1 MAALAAGFAKG
12 RRREGE
18 PDTDTDN
25 DEGVVG
31 SNNSTKRN
39 VADDGELS
47 RRSLREREGGSTGRK
62 RPRGG
67 KATCEESG
75 LRRTTPRNSKNGPVI
90 VLLDC
95 DEWEVDR
102 AKKLCEKLG
111 QRRLHTSLVR
121 DATHVVLSSRHTLE
135 RSSDSSSDN
144 RDEGGR
150 RRRHEVVVHGI
161 EGYLE
166 AVMLGLWVV
175 DMSWVETCLHAATG
189 SSSCGGGNDST
200 RDSNSRRVI
209 SLARAPPRDFELVG
223 CLKQHKGCEPRRGR
237 IARGLG
243 VPGVFGGLAF
253 CVLGPERSE
262 LEKKRLERLLKLGEG
277 AIANTPMS
285 SREDNEWGWT
295 NEPFSSSPDNKNR
308 GSGSGW
314 GDGGAAGSHFSRT
327 TETVVVVVML
337 SDRSNSGVSRKLAEE
352 ATVRSKG
359 IGAKAIVV
367 QEWIM
372 RSVENGAPVD
382 FDSHPLP
389 RLSSEAPLPDLVASK
404 AKTGTPRGANND
416 RVKHP
421 RKKSSLSLAEGGQT
435 GSGSRQREV
444 VDDVSHER
452 ISRGH
457 RGALDNAERQ
467 KSELMREAQKVVDA
481 KGRLKKEAAA
491 VRASKPPQFGADTF
505 EFTRIGSSNKQ
516 VRGLIGGWSE
526 GGVYVA

>member
-12 RRREGE
+12 RRREGGS
-18 PDTDTDN
+18 DTDTDN
-25 DEGVVG
+25 DKGVVG
-31 SNNSTKRN
+31 SNNSTKGN
-39 VADDGELS
+39 VADDGERLS
-47 RRSLREREGGSTGRK
+47 RLFLGDREGGSTGRK

-67 KATCEESG
+67 KATFEESG
-75 LRRTTPRNSKNGPVI
+75 LRRTIPRNSKNGPVL

-102 AKKLCEKLG
+102 AKQLCEKLG

-135 RSSDSSSDN
+135 RSSDNSSDN
-144 RDEGGR
+144 RDEEGR

-189 SSSCGGGNDST
+189 SSSCGGGNDSI
-200 RDSNSRRVI
+200 SRRVI

-243 VPGVFGGLAF
+243 VSGVFGGLSF
-253 CVLGPERSE
+253 CVLGPGRSE
-262 LEKKRLERLLKLGEG
+262 LEKERLERLLKLGEG
-277 AIANTPMS
+277 VIANTPMS
-285 SREDNEWGWT
+285 SREDNDGGWT

-314 GDGGAAGSHFSRT
+314 GGGGGAAGSHFSGT
-327 TETVVVVVML
+327 TGTVVVVVVML

-352 ATVRSKG
+352 VTARSKG

-367 QEWIM
+367 QDWIL

-416 RVKHP
+416 RVEHP
-421 RKKSSLSLAEGGQT
+421 RKKSSLSLTEGGKS

-444 VDDVSHER
+444 VDDVGHER
-452 ISRGH
+452 INRGH

-467 KSELMREAQKVVDA
+467 ESELMREAQKVVDA
-481 KGRLKKEAAA
+481 KERLKKEAAA
-491 VRASKPPQFGADTF
+491 VRASKPPQFGADNF

-516 VRGLIGGWSE
+516 VRGLFGGWSG
-526 GGVYVA
+526 GGVYVV